1 MTAPEQ
7 HDDDPQHDAE
17 SLVSAPQTAAES
29 ARTKEFASLF
39 GAPHDEIAPRSEAE
53 EAARRDSL
61 AALFARP
68 ANAPAAAAQPDFTWD
83 PEAVVG
89 PEKADAAPVG
99 TAGVGVETAEPSAVD
114 LPAAGI
120 SVKTAGA
127 AAESAAATGF
137 AGVDAA
143 DAAPVGA
150 AAVIAKTAGAA
161 PADAAATGFAG
172 VDAADAA
179 PVGAAGVRAAGV
191 RATGARAAVAGPGA
205 DVPESEPDLHETDF
219 LAWLGFTDDAAS
231 GTVAEADGAASASR
245 VSTARASWLDIIG
258 GGSRT
263 KTAMP
268 AAVAA
273 RAMAEPT
280 AVLGA
285 TSNAAP
291 AGSFPSAERRGIRG
305 WSSRVRWSVAV
316 AIVLLIGLVVGSVAI
331 AQTIAA
337 DNLAAQELAA
347 AVADLEAAE
356 ESAADPQPVLDEAA
370 TQYEDTVAIAQATA
384 DSAAPPLAAVAGM
397 AAQPVLDASNAAL
410 AALVAQLAAAP
421 PADLPE
427 LYERDD
433 IDVGDI
439 EAVKAATKTANDHVG
454 LITTATREV
463 RAAQAALQE
472 KLDAL
477 RAAQMTLGA
486 SLPETAVLIVGENGR
501 ALQTFRDA
509 VIAASVAVPTAQN
522 AGGSGDAEMLA
533 YAAAVT
539 ALRDDQTRAVT
550 DVTPVTPPAT
560 VAPPAPD
567 PAPAP
572 VPEPVP
578 PAPEDSSTPTPTP
591 SPSP

>member
-17 SLVSAPQTAAES
+17 SLVSAPQTAAET
-29 ARTKEFASLF
+29 ARAKEFARLF
-39 GAPHDEIAPRSEAE
+39 GTPHDEIAPRSEAE

-68 ANAPAAAAQPDFTWD
+68 ANAPAAAAQPDFTGD
-83 PEAVVG
+83 PEAVVA
-89 PEKADAAPVG
+89 PQKTDAP
-99 TAGVGVETAEPSAVD
+99 
-114 LPAAGI
+114 
-120 SVKTAGA
+120 
-127 AAESAAATGF
+127 
-137 AGVDAA
+137 
-143 DAAPVGA
+143 
-150 AAVIAKTAGAA
+150 
-161 PADAAATGFAG
+161 
-172 VDAADAA
+172 

-191 RATGARAAVAGPGA
+191 RATVAGPGA
-205 DVPESEPDLHETDF
+205 DVPESEPDRHETDF

-245 VSTARASWLDIIG
+245 VSAARASWLDIIG
-258 GGSRT
+258 VGPGT

-316 AIVLLIGLVVGSVAI
+316 AIVLLIGVVVGSVAI

-356 ESAADPQPVLDEAA
+356 ESAADPQPVLDEAV

-486 SLPETAVLIVGENGR
+486 SLPETAVLIVAENRR

-522 AGGSGDAEMLA
+522 AGGSGDAELLA

-560 VAPPAPD
+560 EPPPAPD

-591 SPSP
+591 TMTPQL